1 MRSIA
6 KSHTILNAKR
16 YRKRWTSN
24 SLKSESNEQFLK
36 QAVDKKYGGMM
47 YMGYRKSDT
56 ELQMLQNVSQQQQ
69 PLLLLLPAAKT
80 TTDVDDL

>member
-1 MRSIA
+1 
-6 KSHTILNAKR
+6 
-16 YRKRWTSN
+16 
-24 SLKSESNEQFLK
+24 
-36 QAVDKKYGGMM
+36 
-47 YMGYRKSDT
+47 MGYRKSDT